1 MDRRDLL
8 KSMLQNFINDKAEDA
23 KQDFHQYLTIMSKEI
38 TGLGSGAA
46 PAAAQEA
53 APAAT
58 PAEPAAATPEGG
70 TPAATAT
77 PTPAEPASATQE

>member
-8 KSMLQNFINDKAEDA
+8 KSMLQNFINDKADDA
-23 KQDFHQYLTIMSKEI
+23 KQDFHQYLTIKSKEI

-58 PAEPAAATPEGG
+58 PAEPAVTPEGDA
-70 TPAATAT
+70 TPAPAA
-77 PTPAEPASATQE
+77 AEPASATQE

>member
-8 KSMLQNFINDKAEDA
+8 KSMLQNFINDKADDA
-23 KQDFHQYLTIMSKEI
+23 KQDFHQYLTIKSKEI

-53 APAAT
+53 APAV
-58 PAEPAAATPEGG
+58 EPAAAPEGG
-70 TPAATAT
+70 ADPAQTA
-77 PTPAEPASATQE
+77 QE

>member
-8 KSMLQNFINDKAEDA
+8 KSMLQNFINDKADDA
-23 KQDFHQYLTIMSKEI
+23 KQDFHQYLTIKSKEI

-53 APAAT
+53 ASAVT
-58 PAEPAAATPEGG
+58 PAEPAVTPEGG
-70 TPAATAT
+70 ATPAPAA
-77 PTPAEPASATQE
+77 AEPASATQE

>member
-8 KSMLQNFINDKAEDA
+8 KSMLQNFINDKADDA
-23 KQDFHQYLTIMSKEI
+23 KQDFHQYLTIKSKEI

-53 APAAT
+53 APAAAPVE
-58 PAEPAAATPEGG
+58 PAVEPAAAPEGG
-70 TPAATAT
+70 ADPAQTA
-77 PTPAEPASATQE
+77 QE

>member
-8 KSMLQNFINDKAEDA
+8 KSMLQNFINDKADDA
-23 KQDFHQYLTIMSKEI
+23 KQDFHQYLTIKSKEI

-53 APAAT
+53 ASGVT
-58 PAEPAAATPEGG
+58 PAEPAVTPEGD
-70 TPAATAT
+70 AA
-77 PTPAEPASATQE
+77 PDSG

>member
-8 KSMLQNFINDKAEDA
+8 KSMLQNFINDKADDA
-23 KQDFHQYLTIMSKEI
+23 KQDFHQYLTIKSKEI

-53 APAAT
+53 ASAAT
-58 PAEPAAATPEGG
+58 PAEHAAATPEGG
-70 TPAATAT
+70 ANPAPAA
-77 PTPAEPASATQE
+77 AEPASATQE

>member
-8 KSMLQNFINDKAEDA
+8 KSMLQNFINDKADDA
-23 KQDFHQYLTIMSKEI
+23 KQDFHQYLTIKSKEI

-58 PAEPAAATPEGG
+58 PAEPAVTPEGSA
-70 TPAATAT
+70 TPAPAA
-77 PTPAEPASATQE
+77 AEPASATQE